1 MRANDVIVGGL
12 IVIIAAAMIAYTSTF
27 PAFPGQRYGP
37 SLFPRLLGVALII
50 SGLLLMRR
58 GWAQRT
64 SAGWVEFSPWMR
76 QPGPAIS
83 FLLVL
88 GSLFFY
94 VFASET
100 VGFIIA
106 SFVILATLFFWFGVK
121 RIWVAPIALGSTLII
136 HWFFS
141 TLMRVPL
148 PRGWLD
154 SIL

>member
-12 IVIIAAAMIAYTSTF
+12 LVIFAAAMIAYTATF

-37 SLFPRLLGVALII
+37 SLFPRLLGVGMII
-50 SGLLLMRR
+50 TGLVLMRR
-58 GWAQRT
+58 GWAER
-64 SAGWVEFSPWMR
+64 AGQGWIEFSPWMR
-76 QPGPAIS
+76 QPAPAIS

-100 VGFIIA
+100 MGFIIVA
-106 SFVILATLFFWFGVK
+106 TVILATLFYWFGV
-121 RIWVAPIALGSTLII
+121 RPLWVAPIALGSTLAI

-141 TLMRVPL
+141 SLMRVPL